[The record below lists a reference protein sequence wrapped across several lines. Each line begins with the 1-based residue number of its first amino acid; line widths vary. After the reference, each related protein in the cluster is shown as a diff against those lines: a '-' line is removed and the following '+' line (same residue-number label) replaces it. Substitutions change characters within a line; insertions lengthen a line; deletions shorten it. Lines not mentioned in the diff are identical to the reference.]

1 MKLNDELLLIAM
13 VGFAIYLLF
22 VVVIDRYS

>member
-1 MKLNDELLLIAM
+1 MKLNDEMLLIAM
-13 VGFAIYLLF
+13 LAFFIYLLF